1 MGESREKQ
9 FFDALNSDARA
20 EDSDE
25 LSGAAASPA
34 PAQTAPRGWQ
44 PAGSNPPEQ
53 FAGRGGGHDPASG
66 KHHGDGAGSDAGADP
81 VPGGERGNPQQG
93 HVEHDGRGPG
103 AEMLPPPQD
112 AGTGPQAM
120 VGLTGQQPRDPAD
133 FTGSS
138 GPAPAP
144 SSEQYPLRS
153 HGSPMPVPP
162 EERTQVIS
170 RDVIREATSRTA
182 TGRPGGLAPSPPQ
195 RRRPPTEPDTAR
207 GPRPPSW
214 DWQGSSS
221 RGADGSELRSEQIS
235 ASELNAPRRIASSRG
250 WRKWLYYGT
259 FKKIN
264 TGESP
269 DEQQLRNLNA
279 TVGGHLRGTYSV
291 VVLGG
296 KGGVGK
302 TTTTAAVGSTF
313 ASLRNDKTIAID
325 ANPDRA
331 SNLADRI
338 DPKATDSF
346 KEVLADPHL
355 QRYSDIRSHVGQN
368 DPAGLDV
375 LGNRYQAD
383 RPPLTARTYGDTH
396 ERLQRFY
403 SVLISD
409 SGTDVDHP
417 VFNGLMGRADALIM
431 VASTAP
437 DGAKGAA
444 ELMDWAYEAGYHR
457 LLQRTVVVINDVRGG
472 TGKAHRALVTS
483 LVEKFSRWV
492 GDQRVFVVPF
502 DPHIASAGVI
512 DLNELRPPTRRR
524 FLEITAKVAGGFNS
538 SEDPR

>member
-1 MGESREKQ
+1 MGESRDKQ
-9 FFDALNSDARA
+9 FFDALSSEARA
-20 EDSDE
+20 DDSEE
-25 LSGAAASPA
+25 LLGAPASAA
-34 PAQTAPRGWQ
+34 PAQNAPGGWQ
-44 PAGSNPPEQ
+44 SSAANPPDQ
-53 FAGRGGGHDPASG
+53 FAAQGDAHDPDSG
-66 KHHGDGAGSDAGADP
+66 KHHIEAAGSDPGAGSASDDEQ
-81 VPGGERGNPQQG
+81 GGL
-93 HVEHDGRGPG
+93 GRGLR
-103 AEMLPPPQD
+103 AETQPPSQD
-112 AGTGPQAM
+112 AATGPQAT
-120 VGLTGQQPRDPAD
+120 VGVTGPPRDTAD
-133 FTGSS
+133 AGGSS
-138 GPAPAP
+138 GPPLAPNSHQFPRGTHASAP
-144 SSEQYPLRS
+144 PA
-153 HGSPMPVPP
+153 SPTPIPP
-162 EERTQVIS
+162 EERTQFIS

-182 TGRPGGLAPSPPQ
+182 ATPPGRPAPAPQ
-195 RRRPPTEPDTAR
+195 RRRPSTEPDTAS

-214 DWQGSSS
+214 DWQGSAS

-235 ASELNAPRRIASSRG
+235 ASELNAPRKIPSSRG
-250 WRKWLYYGT
+250 WRKWLYHGT

-279 TVGGHLRGTYSV
+279 TVAGHLRGTYSV

-383 RPPLTARTYGDTH
+383 RPPLTSRTYADTH

-417 VFNGLMGRADALIM
+417 VINGLMGRADALIM

-472 TGKAHRALVTS
+472 AGKAHRALVAS

-492 GDQRVFVVPF
+492 SDQRVFVVPF

-512 DLNELRPPTRRR
+512 DLNDLRPPTRRR
-524 FLEITAKVAGGFNS
+524 FLEITAKVASGFNS